1 MEKKKKTI
9 IIIVS
14 VVIVLAV
21 GAFFVLNG
29 MNKRAVASAE
39 FETVTLTR
47 GELVAYVGATG
58 TVRAN
63 QTAQL
68 AWQTSGRIENIFVE
82 VGQEVA
88 ANDVLADLAQN
99 SLPQSV
105 ILAEAELFSA
115 RKSLETLQDSDSARA
130 VAQLN
135 LAQAQIAYND
145 AVEDRQNLD
154 YRRASENTLDGLR
167 ADYILAQ
174 DSVDRAE
181 ELYGWVEDSAED
193 DPNRAYALSQLSQAR
208 KNRDRAL
215 ANLNYALGAPDPED
229 IEKADAQVEVA
240 LANLEDAQREAERL
254 KDGVDPEEVAAAEAR
269 VAAIEA
275 TLSYRR
281 LEAPF
286 AGVVTQVNAKT
297 GDQVSPGTLSFR
309 VDDATKLLVDIDIP
323 EVDINRVE
331 VGQPVTMSFDA
342 ILGDHFSGEVTE
354 VAKVGTVTANGV
366 DFQVTVVIDSEVC
379 ETCDL
384 RPGMTAAVNIVVEQ
398 LDGVLLIP
406 NRAVRFEEGKRVV
419 YVLRNNVMPEPVE
432 IEIGGTSDVY
442 SEVVGGDIKEG
453 DVVVLNPPR
462 TFSPPGPGGR
472 MGQ

>member
-1 MEKKKKTI
+1 MNKKRKTI

-21 GAFFVLNG
+21 GAFFVAN
-29 MNKRAVASAE
+29 RAQKAIEANTA
-39 FETVTLTR
+39 FETVTLER

-68 AWQTSGRIENIFVE
+68 SWQTSGRIENIYVDL
-82 VGQEVA
+82 GQEVQ
-88 ANDVLADLAQN
+88 ANEVLADLAQN
-99 SLPQSV
+99 SLPQSI
-105 ILAEAELFSA
+105 ILAEADLFSA
-115 RKSLETLQDSDSARA
+115 KKALETLQDSDSARA
-130 VAQLN
+130 AAQLT

-145 AVEDRQNLD
+145 AVDDRQNFD

-174 DSVDRAE
+174 DAVDRAE
-181 ELYGWVEDSAED
+181 ELYGWVEDSADD

-215 ANLNYALGAPDPED
+215 ANLNYAMSMPDPED
-229 IEKADAQVEVA
+229 IERADAQVEVA
-240 LANLEDAQREAERL
+240 LAQLEDAQREVDRL
-254 KDGVDPEEVAAAEAR
+254 KNGTDPDEIAAAEAR

-275 TLSYRR
+275 TLSYRS

-286 AGVVTQVNAKT
+286 MGTVTQINSKV

-309 VDDATKLLVDIDIP
+309 LDDNSQLLVDIDIP
-323 EVDINRVE
+323 EVDINQVK
-331 VGQPVTMSFDA
+331 VGQPVKMTFDA
-342 ILGDHFSGEVTE
+342 ISGDDFAGEVTE
-354 VAKVGTVTANGV
+354 VAEVGTVSANGV
-366 DFQVTVVIDSEVC
+366 DFRVTVKIDREVC
-379 ETCDL
+379 ETCDI
-384 RPGMTAAVNIVVEQ
+384 RPGMTAAVNIEVEK
-398 LDGVLLIP
+398 LEDVLLVP
-406 NRAVRFEEGKRVV
+406 NRAVRFENGKRVV
-419 YVLRNNVMPEPVE
+419 YLLKNNITPEPVE
-432 IEIGGTSDVY
+432 IEIGGTSDAF
-442 SEVVGGDIKEG
+442 SEVIGGDVKEG

-462 TFSPPGPGGR
+462 VFNPPGP